1 MHLKMKKQM
10 SFILNSQNKKQTQ
23 EEWKVRIRVNGKPVE
38 FKIDTGA
45 DANVIS
51 YKLYRK
57 LRKGKT
63 PLRSS
68 KINLTTYSGESLPV
82 KGTCTFTCQHK
93 SLEIKTEFLVV
104 NLPEVKPVLG
114 AATCVDMQLIKKVFM
129 LQETDEHSNTQWVD
143 KYQDVK
149 GLGCLPGKHKIQ
161 INPDATPV
169 VHAARKLPATFH
181 KKLKTEL
188 ERMERLNV
196 IVKVD
201 QPTSWVNSMVI
212 VEKLDG
218 SIRVCLDPKDLNRV
232 VKRSHHQLPTTEET
246 MTRLTDAQYFS
257 CLDASQGFGSIALM
271 KRVQTFAHLPP
282 RMAVINTYFCRLV
295 FHAPLSQSRVVK
307 ELFESI
313 EGVESYLDDILVWG
327 CTKAERDQR
336 LRDVLQRATENNLKF
351 NLKRCKFTTST
362 FSINC
367 LKQE

>member
-1 MHLKMKKQM
+1 M
-10 SFILNSQNKKQTQ
+10 
-23 EEWKVRIRVNGKPVE
+23 RVNGKPVE

-51 YKLYRK
+51 YQLYRK
-57 LRKGKT
+57 LRKDKT

-68 KINLTTYSGESLPV
+68 KINQTTYSGESLPV

-93 SLEIKTEFLVV
+93 SLDIMTEFLVV

-114 AATCVDMQLIKKVFM
+114 AATCVDMELIRKVFM
-129 LQETDEHSNTQWVD
+129 LQETDEHSNNQWVD
-143 KYQDVK
+143 QYQDVFK
-149 GLGCLPGKHKIQ
+149 GLGCLPGKHKIE
-161 INPDATPV
+161 INLDATPV

-201 QPTSWVNSMVI
+201 QPTWWVNSMVI

-232 VKRSHHQLPTTEET
+232 VKRSHYQLPTTEEV

-257 CLDASQGFGSIALM
+257 CLDAPSGFWQCCLDEESSDLC
-271 KRVQTFAHLPP
+271 TFNTPYGRYKYLRLP
-282 RMAVINTYFCRLV
+282 FCISCAPEV
-295 FHAPLSQSRVVK
+295 FHRVVK
-307 ELFESI
+307 ELFEGI

-327 CTKAERDQR
+327 RTKAEHDQR
-336 LRDVLQRATENNLKF
+336 LRDVLQRARENNLKF
-351 NLKRCKFTTST
+351 NLKKC
-362 FSINC
+362 
-367 LKQE
+367 

>member
-1 MHLKMKKQM
+1 M
-10 SFILNSQNKKQTQ
+10 SSSLNSQNKKQTQ

-57 LRKGKT
+57 LRKDKT

-82 KGTCTFTCQHK
+82 KGMCTFTCQHK

-129 LQETDEHSNTQWVD
+129 LQET
-143 KYQDVK
+143 
-149 GLGCLPGKHKIQ
+149 
-161 INPDATPV
+161 
-169 VHAARKLPATFH
+169 ARKLPATFH

-212 VEKLDG
+212 IEKLHG

-232 VKRSHHQLPTTEET
+232 VKRSHYQLPTTEEI

-271 KRVQTFAHLPP
+271 KRVQTFAHLTP
-282 RMAVINTYFCRLV
+282 RMAVINTYVCSLV
-295 FHAPLSQSRVVK
+295 FQAHLKS
-307 ELFESI
+307 F
-313 EGVESYLDDILVWG
+313 
-327 CTKAERDQR
+327 
-336 LRDVLQRATENNLKF
+336 TE
-351 NLKRCKFTTST
+351 
-362 FSINC
+362 
-367 LKQE
+367 